1 MSLVLHEVLR
11 VGLTLA
17 LLATVFGGGILM
29 LAKWAGSKRPVNRL
43 ADRVNDLLPQIQCA
57 KCGYP
62 GCLPYAEAIVAGEQT
77 DLCPPGGRDTAIAL
91 ANLMDRPITQPSES
105 MAVNTV
111 AYIDESKCVGCA
123 LCINECP
130 VDAIVGAERFTHTVI
145 IDQCTGC
152 ELCVPVCPVDC
163 IDLKPKASVTYA

>member
-1 MSLVLHEVLR
+1 MSVVLHEVLR

-17 LLATVFGGGILM
+17 LLGIVFGGGIL
-29 LAKWAGSKRPVNRL
+29 LLTSWVASKRPVNRL
-43 ADRVNDLLPQIQCA
+43 ADRINDLLPQIQCT

-62 GCLPYAEAIVAGEQT
+62 GCLPYAEAVVTGERT
-77 DLCPPGGRDTAIAL
+77 DLCPPGGRETAIAL
-91 ANLMDRPITQPSES
+91 AELMGRPIAEPSEA
-105 MAVNTV
+105 MAVNTT

-123 LCINECP
+123 LCISECP
-130 VDAIVGAERFTHTVI
+130 VDAIAGAERFAHTVI

-163 IDLKPKASVTYA
+163 IDLQPKVAHV

>member
-1 MSLVLHEVLR
+1 MTLVLQEAIR

-29 LAKWAGSKRPVNRL
+29 LANWAASKRPVNRL

-62 GCLPYAEAIVAGEQT
+62 GCLPYAEAVVSGERI
-77 DLCPPGGRDTAIAL
+77 DLCPPGGVETAAAL
-91 ANLMDRPITQPSES
+91 AKLLNRPISEPSES

-111 AYIDESKCVGCA
+111 ALIDESKCVGCA
-123 LCINECP
+123 LCIYECP
-130 VDAIVGAERFTHTVI
+130 VDAIVGAERYAHTVI
-145 IDQCTGC
+145 IEECTGC

-163 IDLKPKASVTYA
+163 IDLISKAAHA

>member
-1 MSLVLHEVLR
+1 MSLVLQEALR

-29 LAKWAGSKRPVNRL
+29 LASWAASKRPANRL
-43 ADRVNDLLPQIQCA
+43 ADRINDLLPQIQCA

-62 GCLPYAEAIVAGEQT
+62 GCLPYAEAIVSGERT
-77 DLCPPGGRDTAIAL
+77 DLCPPGGRETAIAL
-91 ANLMDRPITQPSES
+91 AELMDRPIVEPSET
-105 MAVNTV
+105 MAINTV
-111 AYIDESKCVGCA
+111 AFIDESKCVGCA

-163 IDLKPKASVTYA
+163 IDLNTNVAHA

>member
-1 MSLVLHEVLR
+1 MSVLLQEALR

-17 LLATVFGGGILM
+17 LLGIVFGGGILL
-29 LAKWAGSKRPVNRL
+29 LASWAASKRPVNQL

-62 GCLPYAEAIVAGEQT
+62 GCLPYAEAVVSGERT

-91 ANLMDRPITQPSES
+91 AELMGRPFAEPSEA
-105 MAVNTV
+105 MAADNI
-111 AYIDESKCVGCA
+111 AFIDESRCVACA

-130 VDAIVGAERFTHTVI
+130 VDAIVGAERFAHTVI

-163 IDLKPKASVTYA
+163 IDLNTRVAHA

>member
-1 MSLVLHEVLR
+1 MPVVLLEILR

-17 LLATVFGGGILM
+17 LLGVVFGGGIL
-29 LAKWAGSKRPVNRL
+29 LLSSWAASKRPINRL
-43 ADRVNDLLPQIQCA
+43 ADRVNELLPQIQCA

-62 GCLPYAEAIVAGEQT
+62 GCLPYAEAVVAGERT
-77 DLCPPGGRDTAIAL
+77 DLCPPGGRETAVAL
-91 ANLMDRPITQPSES
+91 AELLGRPIIEPSET

-111 AYIDESKCVGCA
+111 AYIDEAKCVGCA

-130 VDAIVGAERFTHTVI
+130 VDAIVGAERFAHTVI
-145 IDQCTGC
+145 VDQCTGC

-163 IDLKPKASVTYA
+163 IDLHSKVAHA